1 MDLRNAKFQMRTCTR
16 NVSETRSGS
25 SQNCHVR
32 SSHVR
37 AHRKLLCSGRDC
49 ERHAPLGNICTSHL
63 QRVRRQRRRP
73 RRRLRWQ
80 APAAAALPRTFSL
93 TSKAFLNR
101 RNSYHSVELLPTGGP
116 VAEFVVH
123 GVPAP
128 VLFAVEPL
136 AEYAFL
142 GPRLTPASLAGMI
155 GRQFI

>member
-1 MDLRNAKFQMRTCTR
+1 MRTFTR

-63 QRVRRQRRRP
+63 QRVSRQRRRP

-116 VAEFVVH
+116 VAEVVVH
-123 GVPAP
+123 GVPAL
-128 VLFAVEPL
+128 VFVAVEPL
-136 AEYAFL
+136 AICISWSTAHFRT
-142 GPRLTPASLAGMI
+142 PRRGDPFAIHMTPPNHPS
-155 GRQFI
+155 